1 MTPEEILLA
10 ARAMG
15 VLPAAK
21 SSKLNEVPFAMGDPR
36 MEEERQR
43 LERDYLAGR
52 AAQRKTFK
60 DAPIEE
66 QIKAIGN
73 TAGFFGGAVLEGLA
87 EPFAKLGG
95 GTAEGSLTDYFTPK
109 TPAQSAALGESAEA
123 LYPVAQAFEAAKIP
137 DITPGMLTSPTR
149 LFDDAT
155 RQAAMAAKQGVKTAG
170 RAASSMED
178 MLRQKLGA
186 PVGSIQLAQPQQ
198 TQTPLGFYSAL
209 DRAADSLQN
218 KGTGQQF
225 LNQLTNMQGVKGDE
239 IKWTGLD
246 EFLKGKKDVTKQE
259 VKDYLSANQVK
270 LEEVRLES
278 EPKQYYVYDLDNRK
292 VAGPFDS
299 DVEAERAMEDV
310 IVDEQQTLNRHSL
323 YYDENLAD
331 VQNSYKVDEGGN
343 TRDDTKFSEYSTPGG
358 KNYRELLLTLPSKEP
373 KIFNYQVIGAFPR
386 TGFSSRE
393 AAQAYID
400 HFTNVLSD
408 PRSELD
414 PLRAQVA
421 NYPFNIYE
429 YEAVGSQP
437 NTFKSNHF
445 DQPNI
450 LAHMRVSDFEQDG
463 KKIMLVDEVQSDWHQ
478 AGRKRG
484 YAQQEAARI
493 PGKVVDSGDGTYRV
507 EWDDGTFSG
516 GYNWASAMEVAE
528 KGKSNATTGV
538 PDAPFKTTWH
548 ELALRR
554 AVREASERGFDK
566 IAIPTGSVQNDRYK
580 LSNFVNAID
589 YRKNDDGTYGLIALD
604 DEGNS
609 VITKNR
615 LTESE
620 LEDTIGKEMAKKI
633 VNGVGESFEEGSTAA
648 KEGYKKISGIDL
660 EVGGEGMKGF
670 YDQMVPKY
678 LNKLGSKFGT
688 KVTRGTIKDADGEDV
703 PVHELTITPQ
713 MRKSVLE
720 QGQPLF
726 AAVPAVGLT
735 QEEEGYA
742 KGGAVRKKPVNRLKP
757 GARFI
762 KFANGGAVSGIQPY
776 SLDAKAARKYF
787 DVPGVGP
794 VEMFVDEA
802 SKRLVVSDEGYW
814 NPKSPVG
821 KDLEKVVDWARSQG
835 YQAGVVVT
843 PYASERFGQD
853 MVANVSRRMPGA
865 TDDQLRE
872 YVNAADFVIVDPYI
886 VNPES
891 ATPDMQNWMST
902 FTKNVG
908 QYAQDQGK
916 DAWLYLQGFA
926 PSSVGNEVV
935 ENYNRRLIDENKGT
949 YDQLSFFNMSDFPDY
964 EDNRWAQQINIDPLL
979 TSLTPEKI
987 EPTADVLRL
996 QQFDNELQTR
1006 IDNPQTQLNRLS
1018 ANTDLFSAAIEPVAP
1033 AVMKP
1038 IKEVAASPV
1047 VPDMSYFGGPDTSP
1061 SSLDILAG
1069 YSAPAAQPIK
1079 PAIEIDSSFGVRSPY
1094 EKAQEY
1100 NRMLRT
1106 ASDQDIRDAATRT
1119 FGAQSD
1125 ENWQGLQS
1133 MAERLRA
1140 LQATAQMNP
1149 LDVTTTRQLA
1159 GGGAIKKAAKAAKE
1173 AAKVDVESQAPMVL
1187 VPSKISDL
1195 KEAIRQSKGNYGAKR
1210 VERAAD
1216 EIRNLEALFQEQ
1228 ALREA
1233 FGGDNAKALM
1243 TMNPKDF
1250 EKFAEPIDVRFINP
1264 TSSRY
1269 TSTGEIV
1276 PYSEYMESYLPS
1288 VGAFESIPF
1297 LEINKKQQGKKQLPF
1312 ISGHEGRHRSR
1323 VMSNKGEQASLVQL
1337 FPRYNLREP
1346 FPRRSQEEYIEAL
1359 KKELGLTGNL
1369 VEPEII
1375 FDSFQQGEIKRPA
1388 IPLPDIYANGGVVK
1402 KAGGGA
1408 IKKAAKA
1415 ASKAS
1420 EPKEQPIYWG
1430 MYRGY
1435 AGDDVS
1441 ATEPQFAAMDKKVAE
1456 YYAKKRA
1463 AQTGLPPHLEMI
1475 LKDLEAGRKYGH
1487 TVPMDEHNRELLI
1500 TQAYELQ
1507 PEEIKGR
1514 YQLKKRGGRVKG
1526 NI

>member
-10 ARAMG
+10 ARTMG
-15 VLPAAK
+15 VLPTAK
-21 SSKLNEVPFAMGDPR
+21 PSKLNEVPFAMGDPR

-43 LERDYLAGR
+43 LAREYQAGR
-52 AAQRKTFK
+52 AAQRKTFR

-178 MLRQKLGA
+178 MLRQKVSA
-186 PVGSIQLAQPQQ
+186 PVGSIQLTQPEP
-198 TQTPLGFYSAL
+198 TQNPLGFYSAL
-209 DRAADSLQN
+209 DRATDSLQN
-218 KGTGQQF
+218 RGTGQQF
-225 LNQLTNMQGVKGDE
+225 LNQITNMQGVKADE

-259 VKDYLSANQVK
+259 VKDYLNANQVNVK
-270 LEEVRLES
+270 EVRLES
-278 EPKQYYVYDLDNRK
+278 GNFAQEPTLNINDIRVEPE
-292 VAGPFDS
+292 GDS
-299 DVEAERAMEDV
+299 GRWFIESPTGSVLVRADV
-310 IVDEQQTLNRHSL
+310 IKADSEEKVKEFGLKYFNSQIKERNRVAAI
-323 YYDENLAD
+323 EAD
-331 VQNSYKVDEGGN
+331 K
-343 TRDDTKFSEYSTPGG
+343 TKFSRYSTRGG
-358 KNYRELLLTLPSKEP
+358 QNYRELLLTIPFE
-373 KIFNYQVIGAFPR
+373 R
-386 TGFSSRE
+386 TSSRFNDIVKQYAE
-393 AAQAYID
+393 EFKVPEELAREELTTYVVAPEETSRIPKYD
-400 HFTNVLSD
+400 KLLSE
-408 PRSELD
+408 SGVIN
-414 PLRAQVA
+414 Q
-421 NYPFNIYE
+421 
-429 YEAVGSQP
+429 
-437 NTFKSNHF
+437 FKSSHF

-478 AGRKRG
+478 EGRKRG
-484 YAQQEAARI
+484 YASADINKRLEESKKEFDEIGLQIEDLNTRMA
-493 PGKVVDSGDGTYRV
+493 SLS
-507 EWDDGTFSG
+507 DDQLDEFNRLADERQKLHDRQGFLIDEG
-516 GYNWASAMEVAE
+516 
-528 KGKSNATTGV
+528 NALYDKRREGV

-554 AVREASERGFDK
+554 AVREASEKGFDK

-604 DEGNS
+604 DQGNS

-688 KVTRGTIKDADGEDV
+688 KVTRGTIKDADGKDV

-742 KGGAVRKKPVNRLKP
+742 KGGAIKKA
-757 GARFI
+757 G
-762 KFANGGAVSGIQPY
+762 
-776 SLDAKAARKYF
+776 KAAKK
-787 DVPGVGP
+787 
-794 VEMFVDEA
+794 A
-802 SKRLVVSDEGYW
+802 SKAT
-814 NPKSPVG
+814 
-821 KDLEKVVDWARSQG
+821 DLEAEYSQLKAALEQVREGGRTPVVPAPNRWFMNPEKFPGPQG
-835 YQAGVVVT
+835 MI
-843 PYASERFGQD
+843 ERAL
-853 MVANVSRRMPGA
+853 ANVS
-865 TDDQLRE
+865 QE
-872 YVNAADFVIVDPYI
+872 
-886 VNPES
+886 
-891 ATPDMQNWMST
+891 
-902 FTKNVG
+902 
-908 QYAQDQGK
+908 
-916 DAWLYLQGFA
+916 
-926 PSSVGNEVV
+926 
-935 ENYNRRLIDENKGT
+935 
-949 YDQLSFFNMSDFPDY
+949 
-964 EDNRWAQQINIDPLL
+964 
-979 TSLTPEKI
+979 
-987 EPTADVLRL
+987 
-996 QQFDNELQTR
+996 
-1006 IDNPQTQLNRLS
+1006 
-1018 ANTDLFSAAIEPVAP
+1018 
-1033 AVMKP
+1033 
-1038 IKEVAASPV
+1038 
-1047 VPDMSYFGGPDTSP
+1047 
-1061 SSLDILAG
+1061 
-1069 YSAPAAQPIK
+1069 
-1079 PAIEIDSSFGVRSPY
+1079 RS
-1094 EKAQEY
+1094 
-1100 NRMLRT
+1100 
-1106 ASDQDIRDAATRT
+1106 
-1119 FGAQSD
+1119 
-1125 ENWQGLQS
+1125 
-1133 MAERLRA
+1133 
-1140 LQATAQMNP
+1140 
-1149 LDVTTTRQLA
+1149 
-1159 GGGAIKKAAKAAKE
+1159 
-1173 AAKVDVESQAPMVL
+1173 
-1187 VPSKISDL
+1187 
-1195 KEAIRQSKGNYGAKR
+1195 
-1210 VERAAD
+1210 
-1216 EIRNLEALFQEQ
+1216 
-1228 ALREA
+1228 A
-1233 FGGDNAKALM
+1233 FGSGAY
-1243 TMNPKDF
+1243 
-1250 EKFAEPIDVRFINP
+1250 INP
-1264 TSSRY
+1264 V
-1269 TSTGEIV
+1269 TGEILDSAV
-1276 PYSEYMESYLPS
+1276 MENLLVAIDPKTGRPMMS
-1288 VGAFESIPF
+1288 GRMTD
-1297 LEINKKQQGKKQLPF
+1297 LEELEKSLGSQTLSNLVRKGLFKHSGGDPILADLPF
-1312 ISGHEGRHRSR
+1312 IATIEKGPHFYGLSTEYASPAMLFNTGKGDNPTLRPKSR
-1323 VMSNKGEQASLVQL
+1323 GSVFAVGDEVGEVQL
-1337 FPRYNLREP
+1337 
-1346 FPRRSQEEYIEAL
+1346 
-1359 KKELGLTGNL
+1359 
-1369 VEPEII
+1369 
-1375 FDSFQQGEIKRPA
+1375 QGRPHPVYEKLMVA
-1388 IPLPDIYANGGVVK
+1388 PVGSDVQGKLLK

-1415 ASKAS
+1415 AKAASKAESLEDGLQKFLADSAMKDRLFHHTTSSFDVFKPGGNDPALSGPAIWMTTESNVDKAPIAHQKYSALRQGRGVDARGNIVSADAVSRLEKGQLSDQQRKFIKQRVGEVTPSRITGMNTMPVYTSLKNPVVTTEGAYEKDFAPFGGGSAWTMDQKQVDAMKRAGHDGIMLYDKDGNLKEVVAFDPTQVKSAVGNRGTYDINDPDITKAGGGAIRKAAKAAKAASKAS
-1420 EPKEQPIYWG
+1420 EAKEQPIYWG

-1475 LKDLEAGRKYGH
+1475 YKQLEAGRKYGH

>member
-1 MTPEEILLA
+1 MTPEDIRLLSQITGA
-10 ARAMG
+10 
-15 VLPAAK
+15 LPPKNAK
-21 SSKLNEVPFAMGDPR
+21 RLNEVPFPMGDPR

-43 LERDYLAGR
+43 LAREYQAGR
-52 AAQRKTFK
+52 AAQRKTFR

-155 RQAAMAAKQGVKTAG
+155 RQATMAAKQGVKAAG
-170 RAASSMED
+170 RAASSTED

-186 PVGSIQLAQPQQ
+186 PVGSVQLTQSQP
-198 TQTPLGFYSAL
+198 TQNPLGFYSAL
-209 DRAADSLQN
+209 DRATDSLQN

-225 LNQLTNMQGVKGDE
+225 LNQLTNMQGVKADE

-270 LEEVRLES
+270 LEEVRLEDMGGKFFIES
-278 EPKQYYVYDLDNRK
+278 DGEQ
-292 VAGPFDS
+292 VAGPFNTESQALDARSRIIDEEFKNADS
-299 DVEAERAMEDV
+299 PRDIEYISADFKVKQFD
-310 IVDEQQTLNRHSL
+310 DETNPAKFKI
-323 YYDENLAD
+323 E
-331 VQNSYKVDEGGN
+331 VQGTPIY
-343 TRDDTKFSEYSTPGG
+343 TPGG
-358 KNYRELLLTLPSKEP
+358 QNYRELLLTLPQRQDAEIALRRFQNRMMDKYP
-373 KIFNYQVIGAFPR
+373 NAGIMWN
-386 TGFSSRE
+386 RE
-393 AAQAYID
+393 ASPEEIAEHGRLKAAWNRQNTPT
-400 HFTNVLSD
+400 F
-408 PRSELD
+408 RSE
-414 PLRAQVA
+414 
-421 NYPFNIYE
+421 
-429 YEAVGSQP
+429 
-437 NTFKSNHF
+437 HF

-478 AGRKRG
+478 EGRKKG
-484 YAQQEAARI
+484 YKPKEVPSYDDPDYVAARKRFADLENEFNRNNTNPARQEEI
-493 PGKVVDSGDGTYRV
+493 SPLLEEARRV
-507 EWDDGTFSG
+507 ERGF
-516 GYNWASAMEVAE
+516 AE
-528 KGKSNATTGV
+528 RRYAALHGV

-554 AVREASERGFDK
+554 AVREASEKGFDK

-604 DEGNS
+604 DKGNS

-615 LTESE
+615 LTESQ

-688 KVTRGTIKDADGEDV
+688 KVTRGTIKDANGKDV

-757 GARFI
+757 GTRFI
-762 KFANGGAVSGIQPY
+762 KFANGGAVSGIKPY
-776 SLDAKAARKYF
+776 SLDAKAARKVF

-821 KDLEKVVDWARSQG
+821 KDLEKVVEWARSQG

-843 PYASERFGQD
+843 PYASERFGED
-853 MVANVSRRMPGA
+853 VVAGVGRRMPGA

-908 QYAQDQGK
+908 QYAEDQGK

-935 ENYNRRLIDENKGT
+935 ENYNQRLIDENKGL
-949 YDQLSFFNMSDFPDY
+949 YDQLSFFNMSDFPDF
-964 EDNRWAQQINIDPLL
+964 EDNSWAQQINIDPLI
-979 TSLTPEKI
+979 SSVTPETI
-987 EPTADVLRL
+987 EPTADALRL

-1018 ANTDLFSAAIEPVAP
+1018 ANADLFSAAIEPVAP
-1033 AVMKP
+1033 AVIEP

-1047 VPDMSYFGGPDTSP
+1047 VPDMSYFGGADTSP
-1061 SSLDILAG
+1061 SSMDILAG

-1079 PAIEIDSSFGVRSPY
+1079 PAIEIDYSFGAKSPY

-1100 NRMLRT
+1100 NRLLQT
-1106 ASDQDIRDAATRT
+1106 VSDQDIRDAATRT

-1133 MAERLRA
+1133 LAEGLRA
-1140 LQATAQMNP
+1140 PQATAQMNP
-1149 LDVTTTRQLA
+1149 LEVTTTRQLA
-1159 GGGAIKKAAKAAKE
+1159 AGGAIKKAAKAAK
-1173 AAKVDVESQAPMVL
+1173 
-1187 VPSKISDL
+1187 
-1195 KEAIRQSKGNYGAKR
+1195 
-1210 VERAAD
+1210 
-1216 EIRNLEALFQEQ
+1216 
-1228 ALREA
+1228 
-1233 FGGDNAKALM
+1233 
-1243 TMNPKDF
+1243 
-1250 EKFAEPIDVRFINP
+1250 
-1264 TSSRY
+1264 
-1269 TSTGEIV
+1269 
-1276 PYSEYMESYLPS
+1276 
-1288 VGAFESIPF
+1288 
-1297 LEINKKQQGKKQLPF
+1297 
-1312 ISGHEGRHRSR
+1312 
-1323 VMSNKGEQASLVQL
+1323 
-1337 FPRYNLREP
+1337 
-1346 FPRRSQEEYIEAL
+1346 
-1359 KKELGLTGNL
+1359 
-1369 VEPEII
+1369 
-1375 FDSFQQGEIKRPA
+1375 
-1388 IPLPDIYANGGVVK
+1388 
-1402 KAGGGA
+1402 
-1408 IKKAAKA
+1408 A
-1415 ASKAS
+1415 ASKAP

-1475 LKDLEAGRKYGH
+1475 YKQLEAGRKYGH

>member
-1 MTPEEILLA
+1 MTPEDIRLLSQITGA
-10 ARAMG
+10 
-15 VLPAAK
+15 LPPKNAK
-21 SSKLNEVPFAMGDPR
+21 RLNEVPFPMGDPR

-43 LERDYLAGR
+43 LAREYQAGR
-52 AAQRKTFK
+52 AAQRKTFR

-149 LFDDAT
+149 LIDDAT
-155 RQAAMAAKQGVKTAG
+155 RQAASAAKRGVMAAG
-170 RAASSMED
+170 RAASSTED

-186 PVGSIQLAQPQQ
+186 PVGSIQLTQSQP
-198 TQTPLGFYSAL
+198 TQNPLGFYSAL

-259 VKDYLSANQVK
+259 VKDYLNANQVK
-270 LEEVRLES
+270 IEEVRLGEMS
-278 EPKQYYVYDLDNRK
+278 PEQTAALAQAKNRYREITDLVADTRQKVEEGVLSSQEGRAILEPLSAERSRLDNQ
-292 VAGPFDS
+292 
-299 DVEAERAMEDV
+299 
-310 IVDEQQTLNRHSL
+310 ILT
-323 YYDENLAD
+323 
-331 VQNSYKVDEGGN
+331 GGA
-343 TRDDTKFSEYSTPGG
+343 TPTKFRSYSTRGG
-358 KNYRELLLTLPSKEP
+358 KNYRELLLTLPEKAVAKP
-373 KIFNYQVIGAFPR
+373 TPMYTKGADILAKQALFVDG
-386 TGFSSRE
+386 GFSAEAVQAAASFLDEGGSISRATAIQDAKVARGYGYTPAEKE
-393 AAQAYID
+393 AGQI
-400 HFTNVLSD
+400 
-408 PRSELD
+408 
-414 PLRAQVA
+414 LRAISGGA
-421 NYPFNIYE
+421 RRAEAEAISESSKLNYRSP
-429 YEAVGSQP
+429 
-437 NTFKSNHF
+437 HF

-478 AGRKRG
+478 EGRKKG
-484 YAQQEAARI
+484 YKTDAKAELPEGTKVYGPVAFL
-493 PGKVVDSGDGTYRV
+493 PGGRPQFAVQLPEKVHGRDLFSGDTR
-507 EWDDGTFSG
+507 EE
-516 GYNWASAMEVAE
+516 AIA
-528 KGKSNATTGV
+528 NAQSFIAQPSLGAV

-554 AVREASERGFDK
+554 AVREASEKGFDK

-604 DEGNS
+604 DKGNS
-609 VITKNR
+609 VVTKNR

-633 VNGVGESFEEGSTAA
+633 VNGVGESFPEGSTAA
-648 KEGYKKISGIDL
+648 REGYKKISGIDL

-688 KVTRGTIKDADGEDV
+688 KVTRGTIKDANGKDV

-742 KGGAVRKKPVNRLKP
+742 A
-757 GARFI
+757 
-762 KFANGGAVSGIQPY
+762 
-776 SLDAKAARKYF
+776 
-787 DVPGVGP
+787 
-794 VEMFVDEA
+794 
-802 SKRLVVSDEGYW
+802 
-814 NPKSPVG
+814 
-821 KDLEKVVDWARSQG
+821 
-835 YQAGVVVT
+835 
-843 PYASERFGQD
+843 
-853 MVANVSRRMPGA
+853 
-865 TDDQLRE
+865 
-872 YVNAADFVIVDPYI
+872 
-886 VNPES
+886 
-891 ATPDMQNWMST
+891 
-902 FTKNVG
+902 
-908 QYAQDQGK
+908 
-916 DAWLYLQGFA
+916 
-926 PSSVGNEVV
+926 
-935 ENYNRRLIDENKGT
+935 
-949 YDQLSFFNMSDFPDY
+949 
-964 EDNRWAQQINIDPLL
+964 
-979 TSLTPEKI
+979 
-987 EPTADVLRL
+987 
-996 QQFDNELQTR
+996 
-1006 IDNPQTQLNRLS
+1006 
-1018 ANTDLFSAAIEPVAP
+1018 
-1033 AVMKP
+1033 
-1038 IKEVAASPV
+1038 
-1047 VPDMSYFGGPDTSP
+1047 
-1061 SSLDILAG
+1061 
-1069 YSAPAAQPIK
+1069 
-1079 PAIEIDSSFGVRSPY
+1079 
-1094 EKAQEY
+1094 
-1100 NRMLRT
+1100 
-1106 ASDQDIRDAATRT
+1106 
-1119 FGAQSD
+1119 
-1125 ENWQGLQS
+1125 
-1133 MAERLRA
+1133 
-1140 LQATAQMNP
+1140 
-1149 LDVTTTRQLA
+1149 
-1159 GGGAIKKAAKAAKE
+1159 GGAIKKAAKAAKE

-1216 EIRNLEALFQEQ
+1216 EIKNLEALFQEQ

-1276 PYSEYMESYLPS
+1276 PYSEYMESYLPG

-1415 ASKAS
+1415 AKAASKAS
-1420 EPKEQPIYWG
+1420 ETKEQPIYWG

-1475 LKDLEAGRKYGH
+1475 YKQLEAGRKYGH

-1507 PEEIKGR
+1507 PEDIIGR
-1514 YQLKKRGGRVKG
+1514 YQLKKRGGLASLERK
-1526 NI
+1526 